1 MGKKT
6 KITTAKTSLLNDCTN
21 HIAFQLK
28 ETNLDKNLSQHR
40 VEPLY
45 ETYVEEIVTEEFVK
59 GYN

>member
-1 MGKKT
+1 MDKKT

-28 ETNLDKNLSQHR
+28 ETHLDKNISQHH
-40 VEPLY
+40 VEPSY
-45 ETYVEEIVTEEFVK
+45 ETPVAEIVTKEFVK